1 MIKNLIFD
9 FGKVLV
15 DYDFEAFFRKYIPD
29 DKRREAYTQVLI
41 KEDIQAQVDRESI
54 PFDEILDNAIG
65 RNREFEYEIGI
76 FKERYPEL
84 ITNEIEGMKEL
95 ITKLKA
101 EGYKIYGLS
110 NWCSKVYVT
119 MAQFD
124 IFDLLDGY
132 VVSCEEKCVKPESEI
147 YHRLFNKFNLKPE
160 ECIFTDDREDNIEG
174 GKQVGMNGIVFHDAK
189 QYERELRAM
198 LVDCRQ

>member
-132 VVSCEEKCVKPESEI
+132 VVSCEEKCVKPEPEI
-147 YHRLFNKFNLKPE
+147 YHRLFSKFNLKPE